1 MNNSP
6 RVVNRPDWITP
17 FVRLLFVVSLLYL
30 LYSLLVYGWFQ
41 SWQDQGF
48 LLIQKLRMFPP
59 FADLRWIT
67 ATSECGVDLGDLSIG
82 KAFGC
87 DPYGRG
93 GIEYPP
99 MSIIIARLLG
109 VEGSHTG
116 LIGLS
121 TGLALVGLFW
131 AQLRQMVPSSWKRDL
146 VGAVIMLGFPVQLA
160 LERGNVDIVLF
171 LMMVS
176 LAAALASKRLWVL
189 PICLALSFVLVAVKI
204 YPFVGLFAWVGF
216 ALLARTKVEPA
227 KYAVLMGAVLGCAS
241 FLPWYLGHAGVLPN
255 PDNPLISHGFFGVPQ
270 YSFVRQV
277 ASSWPRFSR
286 FGLETALFLIKLFL
300 FAIPLVASIRLNMAV
315 HFRRFLDARFDVY
328 TSGFFRVFIELTGLT
343 WLACYFLVGSY
354 DYRMIYAFPGWIGC
368 VALYFHLRQG
378 GPSPIGKLLMIQI
391 SLMPLIF
398 IPGILEFSFI
408 PPFLGGV
415 PKCIAFFSGLF
426 VLPYSAGMLAG
437 LLILVPD
444 WIRRLP
450 AYKAFEKLPSPI

>member
-6 RVVNRPDWITP
+6 RVVNRPDWIAP
-17 FVRLLFVVSLLYL
+17 FARLLFVVSLLYL
-30 LYSLLVYGWFQ
+30 LYSLSVYGWFQ

-67 ATSECGVDLGDLSIG
+67 ATSECGVDLGDLSSG

-93 GIEYPP
+93 GIGYPP
-99 MSIIIARLLG
+99 MSILFARMLG
-109 VEGSHTG
+109 VKGSHTG

-121 TGLALVGLFW
+121 TGLAFVGLLLT
-131 AQLRQMVPSSWKRDL
+131 QLRQMVASSWRRDL
-146 VGAVIMLGFPVQLA
+146 VGAVIMLGFPAQLA
-160 LERGNVDIVLF
+160 LERGNLDIVLF
-171 LMMVS
+171 LLMVS
-176 LAAALASKRLWVL
+176 LAAALASQRLWVF

-204 YPFVGLFAWVGF
+204 YPFSGLLAWVGF
-216 ALLARTKVEPA
+216 ALLAREKIDPA
-227 KYAVLMGAVLGCAS
+227 KYAVLMGAALGCAS

-255 PDNPLISHGFFGVPQ
+255 PDSPLVSHGFFGVPQ

-277 ASSWPRFSR
+277 ASGWPRFTK
-286 FGLETALFLIKLFL
+286 FGLETALFSLKAFC
-300 FAIPLVASIRLNMAV
+300 FAIPLIASIRFSLAID
-315 HFRRFLDARFDVY
+315 FRRFLSNRFDGY
-328 TSGFFRVFIELTGLT
+328 SSSFFRVFIELTGFT
-343 WLACYFLVGSY
+343 WLACYFMVCSY

-368 VALYFHLRQG
+368 VALYFHLQQAG
-378 GPSPIGKLLMIQI
+378 LSPIGKLLMIQML
-391 SLMPLIF
+391 LMPLIF

-415 PKCIAFFSGLF
+415 PKFIAFFSGLF

-437 LLILVPD
+437 LLIVVPD

-450 AYKAFEKLPSPI
+450 AYKAFEKFPSLI